1 MRKKIGEVLIEVGLI
16 KQEQLEQALV
26 LQKGGN
32 KRLGK
37 VLIELGYIEETQI
50 ADALSRQF
58 SIPLVD
64 CGKYNVSKE
73 LLALVPKD
81 VAEKKIIFP
90 IERIDNK
97 LTVVMANP
105 LDWASIDELSFR
117 TGMKILVAVA
127 PETSIVDAI
136 ERHYLGDKADSWDLI
151 KDLPNYED
159 AEFVRKAPEED
170 EKDENIQSLYNLSE
184 APPIVK
190 LVTMVLVDAVKSRA
204 SDIHIEPH
212 EKHVQ
217 VRYRVDGN
225 LRNVLK
231 YPKHIQESVI
241 SRIKIIANLDITNRR
256 SPQDGR
262 STLRYEKRAIDLR
275 ISSLPSVYGE
285 NIVIRLLDQSTGL
298 VSLGKLGIP
307 EKILTPLLK
316 LASQPQG
323 MILVT
328 GPTGS
333 GKSTT
338 LYALIKQL
346 MTETE
351 SIFTIEDP
359 VEYKLQGLTQVGVNE
374 AVGLTF
380 SGALRSI
387 LRQDPDIIMVGE
399 IRDRETADIAIRSAL
414 TGHLVLSTIHT
425 NDTISTITRLLDIG
439 LDAYLVSSAVTGVLA
454 QRLVRRI
461 CPECKIECDQSFAM
475 SGYSLPHL
483 DKSYKGSGCS
493 YCQYTGYRGQVG
505 VYEFVMMDTKLK
517 RLIPRL
523 VPEEEL
529 WDAAQSSGTV
539 TLFEDAWA
547 KVRDGITTVEEVLAK
562 IPYRDT
568 EALSGKFADE
578 QTTKILVFNMP
589 ESLHG
594 LISRALESEGYMLSF
609 SSDKELVE
617 TATREN
623 PDLVL
628 VGEHEGVFDQI
639 KLLRSNIRYAY
650 TPIFLFTDKKQAG
663 NREEERK
670 LGVKEYLSKSLNAA
684 RLLSIVNR
692 ELKEN

>member
-1 MRKKIGEVLIEVGLI
+1 MRKKIGEVLMEIGLI
-16 KQEQLEQALV
+16 KQEQIEQALM

-37 VLIELGYIEETQI
+37 VLIELGYIEEMQM
-50 ADALSRQF
+50 AEALSKQF
-58 SIPLVD
+58 SLPLVD
-64 CGKYNVSKE
+64 CSKYTISKE
-73 LLALVPKD
+73 LIALVPKD

-90 IERIDNK
+90 IEIRDK
-97 LTVVMANP
+97 RLTVVMADP
-105 LDWASIDELSFR
+105 LDWPSIDELSFR
-117 TGMKILVAVA
+117 TGMKISVAVA
-127 PETSIVDAI
+127 PETSIIEAI
-136 ERHYLGDKADSWDLI
+136 ERHYVEDKSDSWDLL

-159 AEFVRKAPEED
+159 AEFVKKSPEED
-170 EKDENIQSLYNLSE
+170 ENNQNIQSLFNLSE

-262 STLRYEKRAIDLR
+262 STLRFEKRNIDLR

-338 LYALIKQL
+338 LYAILQQL

-399 IRDRETADIAIRSAL
+399 IRDRETADIAVRSAL

-439 LDAYLVSSAVTGVLA
+439 LDAYLVSSAVTGILA

-461 CPECKIECDQSFAM
+461 CSECKIESDRPLEIPSCN
-475 SGYSLPHL
+475 LPL
-483 DKSYKGSGCS
+483 LSKTFKGSGCS
-493 YCQYTGYRGQVG
+493 FCQYTGYRGQVG
-505 VYEFVMMDTKLK
+505 IYEFVLMDTRLK

-529 WDAAQSSGTV
+529 WDAAHAAGTV

-568 EALSGKFADE
+568 EALTAKCPEE
-578 QTTKILVFNMP
+578 QPAKVLVFNMT
-589 ESLHG
+589 EKLNA
-594 LISRALESEGYMLSF
+594 LVSRALEPAGYSISL
-609 SSDKELVE
+609 SSDKELVAA
-617 TATREN
+617 ATRES

-628 VGEHEGVFDQI
+628 VGEYKEAMEQI
-639 KLLRSNIRYAY
+639 KLLRSNVRYA
-650 TPIFLFTDKKQAG
+650 
-663 NREEERK
+663 
-670 LGVKEYLSKSLNAA
+670 
-684 RLLSIVNR
+684 
-692 ELKEN
+692 

>member
-1 MRKKIGEVLIEVGLI
+1 MRKKIGEVLIDVGLI
-16 KQEQLEQALV
+16 TRDQLEQVLV

-37 VLIELGYIEETQI
+37 VLIELGYLEEMQI
-50 ADALSRQF
+50 AEALSKQF

-64 CGKYNVSKE
+64 CSKYNVSRE
-73 LLALVPKD
+73 VLALVPKD

-90 IERIDNK
+90 MESRDK
-97 LTVVMANP
+97 VLTVVMADP
-105 LDWASIDELSFR
+105 LDWPSIDQLAFR
-117 TGMKILVAVA
+117 TGMKISVAVA
-127 PETSIVDAI
+127 PESSIIGAI
-136 ERHYLGDKADSWDLI
+136 ERHYVDDKSDSWDLL
-151 KDLPNYED
+151 KDLPSYED
-159 AEFVRKAPEED
+159 AEFLRKAPEE
-170 EKDENIQSLYNLSE
+170 EENSANIQSLYNLSE

-262 STLRYEKRAIDLR
+262 STLRYEKRNIDLR

-298 VSLGKLGIP
+298 VSLGKLGIS
-307 EKILTPLLK
+307 EKILIPLLK
-316 LASQPQG
+316 LAGQPQG

-338 LYALIKQL
+338 LYAILQQL

-399 IRDRETADIAIRSAL
+399 IRDRETADIAVRSAL

-425 NDTISTITRLLDIG
+425 NDTIATITRLLDIG
-439 LDAYLVSSAVTGVLA
+439 LDAYLVSSAVTGILA

-461 CPECKIECDQSFAM
+461 CTECKAESDRTLEIT
-475 SGYSLPHL
+475 GGGLPPL
-483 DKSYKGSGCS
+483 TKTFKGSGCS
-493 YCQYTGYRGQVG
+493 FCQYTGYRGQVG
-505 VYEFVMMDTKLK
+505 IYEFLLMDTSLK
-517 RLIPRL
+517 RLIPKL

-529 WDAAQSSGTV
+529 WDAARAAGTV
-539 TLFEDAWA
+539 TLFEDAYA
-547 KVRDGITTVEEVLAK
+547 KVRDGMTTVEEVLAK

-568 EALSGKFADE
+568 EALAARGTDE
-578 QTTKILVFNMP
+578 QRLKILTFNMS
-589 ESLHG
+589 EQLNG
-594 LISRALESEGYMLSF
+594 LIIRTLEPAGYDVSK
-609 SSDKELVE
+609 SSDTDLVAA
-617 TATREN
+617 ATRES

-628 VGEHEGVFDQI
+628 VGEHKEAMEQI

-650 TPIFLFTDKKQAG
+650 TPVFLFTGKNQPG
-663 NREEERK
+663 NREEDRK
-670 LGVKEYLSKSLNAA
+670 FGIREYFAESLDAA
-684 RLLSIVNR
+684 RLLSIVGKELR
-692 ELKEN
+692 EN

>member
-1 MRKKIGEVLIEVGLI
+1 
-16 KQEQLEQALV
+16 
-26 LQKGGN
+26 
-32 KRLGK
+32 
-37 VLIELGYIEETQI
+37 
-50 ADALSRQF
+50 
-58 SIPLVD
+58 
-64 CGKYNVSKE
+64 
-73 LLALVPKD
+73 
-81 VAEKKIIFP
+81 
-90 IERIDNK
+90 
-97 LTVVMANP
+97 
-105 LDWASIDELSFR
+105 
-117 TGMKILVAVA
+117 
-127 PETSIVDAI
+127 
-136 ERHYLGDKADSWDLI
+136 
-151 KDLPNYED
+151 
-159 AEFVRKAPEED
+159 
-170 EKDENIQSLYNLSE
+170 
-184 APPIVK
+184 
-190 LVTMVLVDAVKSRA
+190 
-204 SDIHIEPH
+204 
-212 EKHVQ
+212 
-217 VRYRVDGN
+217 
-225 LRNVLK
+225 
-231 YPKHIQESVI
+231 
-241 SRIKIIANLDITNRR
+241 
-256 SPQDGR
+256 
-262 STLRYEKRAIDLR
+262 
-275 ISSLPSVYGE
+275 
-285 NIVIRLLDQSTGL
+285 

-338 LYALIKQL
+338 LYAILKQL

-399 IRDRETADIAIRSAL
+399 IRDRETADIAVRSAL

-461 CPECKIECDQSFAM
+461 CPECKIECDRPLALSGCGLPLLNKSF
-475 SGYSLPHL
+475 
-483 DKSYKGSGCS
+483 KGSGCS
-493 YCQYTGYRGQVG
+493 HCQYTGYRGQVG
-505 VYEFVMMDTKLK
+505 VYEFVLMDTRLK

-529 WDAAQSSGTV
+529 WDAAQSAGTV
-539 TLFEDAWA
+539 TLFEDAWE

-568 EALSGKFADE
+568 EALSGKCADE

-594 LISRALESEGYMLSF
+594 LIRRALEPAGHIISF
-609 SSDKELVE
+609 SSDKELVAA
-617 TATREN
+617 ATRES

-628 VGEHEGVFDQI
+628 VGEYKEAFDQI
-639 KLLRSNIRYAY
+639 KLLRSNIRNAY
-650 TPIFLFTDKKQAG
+650 TPVFLFTDKNPSG
-663 NREEERK
+663 NRGEERK
-670 LGVKEYLSKSLNAA
+670 LGIREYFAESLDAA

-692 ELKEN
+692 ELREN